1 LAKCDRAEGLQVK
14 KILQGVHQFRTDVFL
29 EQRAEFERL
38 AAKQQRPIALLI
50 TCSDSRINPNLIT
63 QTDPGDLFLIRN
75 AGNIVPPYGA
85 VSSGEIATIEYAVS
99 VLGIVNIIL
108 CGHSHC
114 GALDALMRSEDFA
127 DYPAVARWFSH
138 AEATKRIVREKF
150 SNLSGREFAR
160 ELSQQN
166 VLVQLAHLRTHP
178 CVALGLA
185 TGELELHGWYY
196 ELDTG
201 EILDYS
207 EDQKRFV
214 PLT

>member
-1 LAKCDRAEGLQVK
+1 MQ
-14 KILQGVHQFRTDVFL
+14 KILQGVHQFREDVFR
-29 EQRAEFERL
+29 QQQAEFERL

-50 TCSDSRINPNLIT
+50 TCSDSRINPNMIT

-99 VLGIVNIIL
+99 VLGIRNIIL

-114 GALDALMRSEDFA
+114 GALDALMRSQDFA
-127 DYPAVARWFSH
+127 DYPAVSRWFAH
-138 AEATKRIVREKF
+138 AEATKRIAIEKF
-150 SNLSGREFAR
+150 GHLSGRELAR
-160 ELSQQN
+160 EISQQN
-166 VLVQLAHLRTHP
+166 VLVQMAHLRTHP

-185 TGELELHGWYY
+185 TGELEIHGWYY
-196 ELDTG
+196 QLDTG

-207 EDQKRFV
+207 DHEKRFV
-214 PLT
+214 LLT